1 MISIIMA
8 LKLPWPLHKLE
19 ASFLKMY
26 FGKTWNN
33 NQSIL
38 FLDYIYIMQN
48 LEIMFCR
55 DNLFHFSADIKYMES
70 K

>member
-1 MISIIMA
+1 MPIYICRVNRKRKPYNYDEMISIIMA

-33 NQSIL
+33 NQNIL

-48 LEIMFCR
+48 
-55 DNLFHFSADIKYMES
+55 
-70 K
+70 